1 MGKKTHLGLL
11 FLHSMCT
18 WKIHLLKEM
27 GVAGKM
33 AQQLRALAALPEVL
47 DLDSQHPQS
56 SSQSYVTSVPAA
68 LMPSSDFQGHGH
80 SCDTQTCTKSKTS
93 THIKEFLWM
102 LGLQRWLLD

>member
-47 DLDSQHPQS
+47 GSI
-56 SSQSYVTSVPAA
+56 
-68 LMPSSDFQGHGH
+68 PSNHMVAHNHF
-80 SCDTQTCTKSKTS
+80 
-93 THIKEFLWM
+93 
-102 LGLQRWLLD
+102 